1 MHAVNGPWNTGPLTC
16 CAGHWSQSPLLELP
30 TTAELCPASQ
40 STHESAAGASEYR
53 PATQSMQSLDD
64 VLAILTV
71 YLPAPQSMQSDSA
84 GLPTVDEYLPT
95 TQAMQAE
102 AATATACSE

>member
-1 MHAVNGPWNTGPLTC
+1 
-16 CAGHWSQSPLLELP
+16 
-30 TTAELCPASQ
+30 
-40 STHESAAGASEYR
+40 
-53 PATQSMQSLDD
+53 MQSLDD
-64 VLAILTV
+64 VLAMLAE

>member
-1 MHAVNGPWNTGPLTC
+1 MQAD
-16 CAGHWSQSPLLELP
+16 AAD
-30 TTAELCPASQ
+30 AEL
-40 STHESAAGASEYR
+40 YR
-53 PATQSMQSLDD
+53 PTSHSVQSLDD
-64 VLAILTV
+64 VLAMLAA